1 MNPFDLLKNSQEIN
15 EQSENLQHELEDLRA
30 EGSSGGRMVTVTLNG
45 KFEMISIKLDPICV
59 DNRDVKMLEDLIV
72 AAHKAACDNV
82 QEKIKEKLNI
92 YIKAAKS
99 RGDSL
104 DHVLF

>member
-1 MNPFDLLKNSQEIN
+1 MNPFDLLKNSQAIK
-15 EQSENLQHELEDLRA
+15 EQSEKLQHELEDLRA

-72 AAHKAACDNV
+72 SAHKNAVDNV
-82 QEKIKEKLNI
+82 QEMIKEKSSTLL
-92 YIKAAKS
+92 
-99 RGDSL
+99 GGL
-104 DHVLF
+104 DLSQFGL

>member
-1 MNPFDLLKNSQEIN
+1 MNPFDLLKNSQAIK
-15 EQSENLQHELEDLRA
+15 EQSEKLQHELEDLRA

-72 AAHKAACDNV
+72 AAHKAASDNV
-82 QEKIKEKLNI
+82 QEMIKEKS
-92 YIKAAKS
+92 A
-99 RGDSL
+99 SL
-104 DHVLF
+104 LGGLDLGQLGF